1 MQLQLPGVV
10 AMIQLRTNKNKKL
23 YALFLL
29 IELVL
34 YLCFLYI
41 DIFRGEEYRISSIIK
56 FISIVGCLMFS
67 ILVLE
72 QQEDF
77 KSVYLIRVAMFF
89 TVISDVFL
97 LLTSEIEKG
106 IFTFCIV
113 QGIYRYYLWK
123 VRRIDIRKDIRK
135 DIRNDR
141 RKDRFSIFIYAPNV
155 MIGLMIT
162 IIMYTLSLEVN
173 RVLIITTFYFT
184 SILINVVVAFRL
196 ALKVKKA
203 FITIFAIGMF
213 LFLLCDINVGI
224 FNLSEFLYVDGQL
237 FQTLYLFS
245 TVGMWLFYLPSQ
257 VLLVLSFGFN
267 E

>member
-10 AMIQLRTNKNKKL
+10 AMIQLKTNKNKKL

-41 DIFRGEEYRISSIIK
+41 DIFHGEEYRISSIIK

-123 VRRIDIRKDIRK
+123 VSKDIRIDIRIDIRKDIRK
-135 DIRNDR
+135 D
-141 RKDRFSIFIYAPNV
+141 RFSIFVYAPNV

-173 RVLIITTFYFT
+173 RVLIITVFYFT